1 MYYLDFE
8 ELNVTNEKIIIIG
21 NKKIVKLPQYSKNN
35 IEMSFKEE
43 IPDSLEEF
51 KNKNIILE
59 FCSNEGLIILFE
71 DVFITNIEVTN
82 NIVIDF
88 VYKTFLVNNEER
100 KFFNFKS
107 VNQVMVFYQKFG

>member
-43 IPDSLEEF
+43 KSLILW
-51 KNKNIILE
+51 KNLKIKI
-59 FCSNEGLIILFE
+59 
-71 DVFITNIEVTN
+71 
-82 NIVIDF
+82 
-88 VYKTFLVNNEER
+88 
-100 KFFNFKS
+100 
-107 VNQVMVFYQKFG
+107 